1 MSRKTRKLMWPLPGM
16 ATFAIVAALAILVA
30 LPVGFALA
38 QAAVETAGAAPAN
51 FTVADATG
59 DDGAPG
65 LMLTWEPPNPVLMY
79 DPNPDN
85 APTIDDDIERQI
97 QAYRIDVS
105 KDGGGTWAWHSH
117 VSGTESSETIGT
129 GLMAGTTYNYRIY
142 AVYLPETISQSSGA
156 EDVEALISPP
166 ARASGTTDADT
177 AAGAPDAPSGFGATV
192 VTANDDANLGAGQV
206 NLAWT
211 LDAGFSYRIEY
222 SLNNVDWMELASGI
236 DGDTTANATKVPYGH
251 VTVGEGMGNHNGLSE
266 KTTYYYRIFAVNS
279 DDVSSLPANHAVQTR
294 AAIKPAKADLL
305 VAHGGPGKI
314 TLYWNTPDDPAGAP
328 VTGYRIMSDTA
339 YDDTTGSTNDFTE
352 LVGMTP
358 DSNTMYV
365 HQPLNAGDKM
375 YYQIYAINAAGEG
388 PKSNVAVGT
397 ATAGAGTARIAAPD
411 NFKAGLTM
419 DDDELT
425 VDVPPDDRPGKLR
438 LEWDTV
444 EGADHYM
451 IQWSPDGEDGNW
463 RPLVDDSS
471 AVAHTAMDAS
481 PFMSLGPTMGMHVG
495 LTAETT
501 YYYQVFAVDDEG
513 GKSPPSE
520 TDTGTTEKAE
530 VPAAPTDLDAMAVGT
545 QINLTWKAPAKDP
558 AGAPV
563 TGFRIDQMKKSG
575 NWVTIANVG
584 DVTSYSDQNLEA
596 ETEYTYRVYAKN
608 RGKQS
613 SGMITTASTHPGRS
627 IASTTATA
635 TTGVAGATPVGIKA
649 PTNVVVTVSGNSI
662 TVTWTDGTGPAGLKH
677 DVGLFTSDLSEFVDF
692 SINDTDN
699 THTFTGV
706 DAGEY
711 AVFVAAYTTTTDGVS
726 AEDVDAT
733 VN

>member
-1 MSRKTRKLMWPLPGM
+1 MSRKTRKLIWPVPGM
-16 ATFAIVAALAILVA
+16 VTFAIVAALAILVA
-30 LPVGFALA
+30 LPVGIALA
-38 QAAVETAGAAPAN
+38 QNEAVMTAGAPPAN
-51 FTVADATG
+51 FTVTDATTSG
-59 DDGAPG
+59 TPG
-65 LMLTWEPPNPVLMY
+65 LTLTWAAPDPVLR
-79 DPNPDN
+79 DDNDTPN
-85 APTIDDDIERQI
+85 DDTDDRNQVI
-97 QAYRIDVS
+97 QAYRVDVS
-105 KDGGGTWAWHSH
+105 EDGGNTWEYHDHFGDSA
-117 VSGTESSETIGT
+117 TTTTIT
-129 GLMAGTTYNYRIY
+129 LDLSASTTYHYRVY
-142 AVYLPETISQSSGA
+142 AVYLPNTIGVGSD
-156 EDVEALISPP
+156 EDATEVLISPP
-166 ARASGTTDADT
+166 AKASGTTDADT
-177 AAGAPDAPSGFGATV
+177 AAGAPDTPLGFQATV
-192 VTANDDANLGAGQV
+192 AAADTDTNLGAGRV
-206 NLAWT
+206 MLEWT
-211 LDAGFSYRIEY
+211 EVDTVSYRIEY
-222 SLNNVDWMELASGI
+222 SLNNVDWMTLADGI
-236 DGDTTANATKVPYGH
+236 DDDTTVNATKMPYGH
-251 VTVGEGMGNHNGLSE
+251 TADGMGNHNGLTE

-294 AAIKPAKADLL
+294 AAIEPAKADLL

-314 TLYWNTPDDPAGAP
+314 TLYWDAAEDPAGAP
-328 VTGYRIMSDTA
+328 VTGYRIMSGDSYADDGVTA
-339 YDDTTGSTNDFTE
+339 DFTE

-388 PKSNVAVGT
+388 PESNVAVGT
-397 ATAGAGTARIAAPD
+397 ATAGAGTGRIAVPD
-411 NFKAGLTM
+411 NLKAGLTT
-419 DDDELT
+419 DDDLT
-425 VDVPPDDRPGKLR
+425 AEVPADDRPGKLR
-438 LEWDTV
+438 LEWDVV

-451 IQWSPDGEDGNW
+451 IEWSPDGEDGNW
-463 RPLVDDSS
+463 RTLVDDTS

-495 LTAETT
+495 LTAETK

-513 GKSPPSE
+513 GKSLPSA
-520 TDTGTTEKAE
+520 TAIGTTEKAE
-530 VPAAPTDLDAMAVGT
+530 VPAAPTELDAMAVGT
-545 QINLTWKAPAKDP
+545 QINLTWKAPKDP

-563 TGFRIDQMKKSG
+563 TGFRIDRMKKRG

-613 SGMITTASTHPGRS
+613 SGTIATASTHPGRS

-635 TTGVAGATPVGIKA
+635 TTGVAGATPVAITA
-649 PTNVVVTVSGNSI
+649 PTDVRVTVSGNSI